1 MNDNITWTY
10 HSRASIKHKY
20 LTVAV
25 PKVACSTIKR
35 TLHVFEGLGQAERLA
50 LEHGAGE
57 EMRLSRLSKK
67 AATDAL
73 NSPEWLRF
81 VFVRNPYDRLLSAW
95 KSKISSSHDTHYE
108 AVRQEMRAR
117 LGHHDVTFGDFVR
130 CLTSSADAGL
140 QADGHWER
148 QTVVGL
154 HDVID
159 YDVIARF
166 ENFAAEFRA
175 ILQRLGAPADV
186 VALADEVTN
195 PTEPMPLTAAYDSDL
210 AAIVYTYYREDFER
224 FGYER
229 DSWFTPKQP

>member
-1 MNDNITWTY
+1 MNDDITWTY
-10 HSRASIKHKY
+10 HSRASTKHKY

-67 AATDAL
+67 ATAEAL
-73 NSPEWLRF
+73 TNPNWLRF

-95 KSKISSSHDTHYE
+95 KSKIFSSHDTHYE
-108 AVRQEMRAR
+108 AVRQELRDRVGLPVIA
-117 LGHHDVTFGDFVR
+117 FGDFVR
-130 CLTSSADAGL
+130 CLTTSDDAEL

-148 QTVVGL
+148 QTVVGR

-159 YDVIARF
+159 YDLIARF

-175 ILQRLGAPADV
+175 ILQRLGAPDDV
-186 VALADEVTN
+186 LVLAGQVTN
-195 PTEPMPLTAAYDSDL
+195 PTEPIPMAAAYDSEL
-210 AAIVYTYYREDFER
+210 AAIVYEYYRDDFET
-224 FGYER
+224 FGYGR
-229 DSWFTPKQP
+229 DSWLTPK